1 MTSNVYSI
9 FFNWY
14 NKQGILRNNRNNKLF
29 SLNLATFLALKFMYQ
44 FSLKKFSDSKSQ
56 VIKNVIDFLNNN
68 EISLSK
74 TNTKI
79 VEFSTKI
86 PLKVIQIEVTNKCNL
101 RCMHCYLPDYSKELD
116 RKKISSIVYEAK
128 QLGVMDVDFTGGEP
142 LLLQGLSE
150 IIEEVLKEGMCTTI
164 FTNAVYIPEDFKILI
179 QRYDGIRLK
188 VSLDGWNETIHDSI
202 RGRGTFKRT
211 IKNIEYFR
219 SLGVPVTVNVVLN
232 NKNISGVKYFL
243 ELFDRLDVKYAFDR
257 FLPFERN
264 NRLSISDEEFN
275 NAILCIP
282 NIQANCNNIS
292 ESTFESFYCGAGNS
306 YVFIN
311 SSGDVGFCP
320 TLSSTKFCG
329 GNINEKTL
337 NDIWINS
344 KFFNHIRNVRCKYYN
359 ECPANYVCQGGC
371 RRAQFF

>member
-1 MTSNVYSI
+1 
-9 FFNWY
+9 
-14 NKQGILRNNRNNKLF
+14 
-29 SLNLATFLALKFMYQ
+29 MYQ

-257 FLPFERN
+257 FLP
-264 NRLSISDEEFN
+264 
-275 NAILCIP
+275 
-282 NIQANCNNIS
+282 
-292 ESTFESFYCGAGNS
+292 S
-306 YVFIN
+306 Y
-311 SSGDVGFCP
+311 
-320 TLSSTKFCG
+320 L
-329 GNINEKTL
+329 
-337 NDIWINS
+337 
-344 KFFNHIRNVRCKYYN
+344 
-359 ECPANYVCQGGC
+359 
-371 RRAQFF
+371 